1 MATKSGITKTAVA
14 SLAGWAVAKMLEAKP
29 LKGTLDEADA
39 YAFLG
44 QRSAGRIIRRAG
56 RNATH
61 NRAWLA
67 AGFAA
72 VAVGIG
78 LMAKATRPK

>member
-1 MATKSGITKTAVA
+1 MVTKSGITKTAVA
-14 SLAGWAVAKMLEAKP
+14 SLAGWAVAKMLDAKP
-29 LKGTLDEADA
+29 LKGALAEADA

-44 QRSAGRIIRRAG
+44 QRKAERVLRRAG

-72 VAVGIG
+72 LAVGLG

>member
-1 MATKSGITKTAVA
+1 MVTKSGVTKTAVA
-14 SLAGWAVAKMLEAKP
+14 SLAGWAVAKMLDAKP
-29 LKGTLDEADA
+29 LRGALDEADA

-44 QRSAGRIIRRAG
+44 QRKAGRLARRAG
-56 RNATH
+56 RNAVN

-67 AGFAA
+67 AGIATI
-72 VAVGIG
+72 AVGLG

>member
-1 MATKSGITKTAVA
+1 MATKSGVTKAAVA
-14 SLAGWAVAKMLEAKP
+14 SLAGWAVAKMLDAKP
-29 LKGTLDEADA
+29 LKGALDEADA

-44 QRSAGRIIRRAG
+44 QRKAERLARRAG
-56 RNATH
+56 RNAVN

-67 AGFAA
+67 AGVATI
-72 VAVGIG
+72 AVGLG

>member
-1 MATKSGITKTAVA
+1 MATKSGVTKTAVA
-14 SLAGWAVAKMLEAKP
+14 SLAGWAVAKMLDAKP
-29 LKGTLDEADA
+29 LKGALDEADA

-44 QRSAGRIIRRAG
+44 QRKAERLARRAG
-56 RNATH
+56 RNAVN

-67 AGFAA
+67 AGIAT
-72 VAVGIG
+72 VAVGLG